1 MNNLVVIPNKKE
13 DIKNILKKDIHGLIL
28 GIKGLSIYPL
38 ELDIEEIIEIA
49 NNTNKEIT
57 VAMNKMIHN
66 KDLSLVREVLGKI
79 KNSKIKKI
87 MFYDLGIF
95 NICKNMHI
103 DKELILSE
111 EHLNASI
118 SSNKFYYD
126 NGIKNTFIT
135 SDITY
140 EELLEIKNNT
150 KMNIYYT
157 VYGYLPIFYSR
168 RYLLTNYFKYIN
180 KEMKDDTYYIFNKE
194 LRYMIKEYNYGTIIY
209 SPLINLINEVDK
221 IKDIDNLVIDLSYTD
236 DIVVIDKFINNESMD
251 NTYIGFFNK
260 KTIYK
265 LKDEKQSLK

>member
-1 MNNLVVIPNKKE
+1 MSNLVVIPNKKE
-13 DIKNILKKDIHGLIL
+13 DIKNILDKGINGLII
-28 GIKGLSIYPL
+28 GVKGLSIYPL
-38 ELDIEEIIEIA
+38 ELDIEDIIEIA
-49 NNTNKEIT
+49 NSTDKEII
-57 VAMNKMIHN
+57 VAMNRMIHN
-66 KDLSLVREVLGKI
+66 KDLELVREVLDNI

-95 NICKNMHI
+95 NICRNMHI

-111 EHLNASI
+111 EHLNASQ
-118 SSNKFYYD
+118 SSNEFYYD

-140 EELLEIKNNT
+140 HELLEIKNNT

-168 RYLLTNYFKYIN
+168 RYLLTNYFKYI
-180 KEMKDDTYYIFNKE
+180 EKDMNDSIYYIFNDE

-209 SPLINLINEVDK
+209 SPLVNLINDIDK
-221 IKDIDNLVIDLSYTD
+221 IKSIDNLVIDLSYTD
-236 DIVVIDKFINNESMD
+236 GIDVIDKFINRESID
-251 NTYIGFFNK
+251 NTYSGFFDK

-265 LKDEKQSLK
+265 LKDEK